1 VKRARAASGDS
12 SAPTTIKDVAAALGM
27 SVATVSRA
35 LSQPEL
41 LKQETRERVL
51 SAVQRLGY
59 RPNLLARSLRR
70 GRTQNILLVVPTLSP
85 FFLEIYAGAEEVAR
99 RTKFQVL
106 LGHSDG
112 DVDREEA
119 YFDQV
124 VSGRADG
131 IILVTGVA
139 PESYGPGRRPLP
151 PLVTV
156 LERLQDHDQPVV
168 RVDHRAGAA
177 EATRH
182 LIELGHRRI
191 AHITGTRRP
200 PSTAQR
206 QAGYRDALKAAG
218 ISYSDE
224 LLEEGD
230 FSMESGQ
237 AAMRRL
243 LALANPPTAVFAG
256 NDEMAFGAMTEARA
270 QGLIVPQDL
279 SMVGFDDQR
288 TAAFYNPPL
297 TTVNIPRQELGR
309 RAAHELIERLDGREL
324 ANEIVL
330 PTRLVVRESTA
341 PPPRTPRKGRTLR
354 G

>member
-1 VKRARAASGDS
+1 MKRSRAASSDPT
-12 SAPTTIKDVAAALGM
+12 APTTIKDVAAALGM

-41 LKQETRERVL
+41 LREETRERVL
-51 SAVQRLGY
+51 AAVQKLGY

-70 GRTQNILLVVPTLSP
+70 GRTHSILLVVPTLSP
-85 FFLEIYAGAEEVAR
+85 FFLEIYAGAEEAAR
-99 RTKFQVL
+99 RTKFSVL
-106 LGHSDG
+106 LGHSD
-112 DVDREEA
+112 DDADREES

-124 VSGRADG
+124 ISGRADG
-131 IILVTGVA
+131 IILATASV
-139 PESYGPGRRPLP
+139 PEAYASGKRALP

-156 LERLQDHDQPVV
+156 LERLQGHDQPVV

-191 AHITGTRRP
+191 AHITGSRRP
-200 PSTAQR
+200 QSTAHR
-206 QAGYRDALKAAG
+206 QAGYREALKAAG
-218 ISYSDE
+218 IGYSEE
-224 LLEEGD
+224 LVEEGD

-237 AAMRRL
+237 AAMKAL
-243 LALANPPTAVFAG
+243 LALGSPPTAVFAA

-270 QGLIVPQDL
+270 RGYLVPQDL
-279 SMVGFDDQR
+279 SVVGYDDQK

-297 TTVNIPRQELGR
+297 TTVNIPRHELGR

-324 ANEIVL
+324 ANEILL
-330 PTRLVVRESTA
+330 PTRLIVRESTA
-341 PPPRTPRKGRTLR
+341 PPRKGRSTAR